1 MTSNLKYAMLYTILS
16 LLGAGSAYLSG
27 LFLFGSPVI
36 LAWIAALGWVLG
48 LFATVFFGILA
59 VCRLLDHLLRNGR
72 YYAIAN
78 WFNSDS

>member
-16 LLGAGSAYLSG
+16 LLGAGSVYLSK
-27 LFLFGSPVI
+27 LFLFGSPMFI
-36 LAWIAALGWVLG
+36 SCIATLGWFLG
-48 LFATVFFGILA
+48 LFAMVFFGLLA

-72 YYAIAN
+72 YHKIKD